1 VQRPLEGIRIVDVT
15 IWQQGTDASAVL
27 ADLGADVLKIE
38 EPQSGD
44 PGRYFDVTKE
54 IGLSSY
60 FEAHNRGK
68 RSIALNLKHARG
80 REVFFRLAE
89 QADVFLTNFRAAAIK
104 RIGLTYEELS
114 AANPRIVYVQ
124 ASGHG
129 TTVTTPTSVR
139 STSWRRRAAA

>member
-1 VQRPLEGIRIVDVT
+1 MRRPGSIVAVQILDTRRGRCENPHVQRPLEGIRILDLT
-15 IWQQGTDASAVL
+15 IWQQGTYASAVL

-68 RSIALNLKHARG
+68 RSIALNLKHERG
-80 REVFFRLAE
+80 REVFLRLAE

-104 RIGLTYEELS
+104 QIG
-114 AANPRIVYVQ
+114 
-124 ASGHG
+124 
-129 TTVTTPTSVR
+129 
-139 STSWRRRAAA
+139 RAHV